1 LGSPL
6 VLVEAA
12 AGSDGRWLYRGLGV
26 ARESPWAV
34 RHHHLPAFGH
44 SRLAGIHL
52 GPTIEKVNRR
62 IRNLFREMLIRC
74 VAPVRRPLHSR

>member
-1 LGSPL
+1 MCLGSAL

-62 IRNLFREMLIRC
+62 KLGIYSGKC
-74 VAPVRRPLHSR
+74 